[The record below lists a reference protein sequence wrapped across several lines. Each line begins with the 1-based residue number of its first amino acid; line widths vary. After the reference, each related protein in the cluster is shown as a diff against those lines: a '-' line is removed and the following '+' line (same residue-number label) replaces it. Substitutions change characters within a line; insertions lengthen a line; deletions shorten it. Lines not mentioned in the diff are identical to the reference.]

1 MSTRIAERRDSQR
14 AALIAAAERAIARG
28 GLAELKARDLA
39 VEIGVS
45 LGAIYNLV
53 EDLDELALR
62 VASRTLSR
70 LDQALDAAARE
81 ATEAREPGRDSAARH
96 LVAIALAY
104 RRFASD
110 NENLWRALFDFERGG
125 GRPPPDWAAG
135 ESMALFRH
143 IRAPLAALMPDA
155 GDSARAVTSATLFS
169 AVHGVVWLAFQKRL
183 VAVPMDRLD
192 DELTRLVEAISVGLR

>member
-1 MSTRIAERRDSQR
+1 MTSRIAERRDGQR
-14 AALIAAAERAIARG
+14 QALIDAAERAIVRD
-28 GLAELKARDLA
+28 GLAGLKARDLA

-70 LDQALDAAARE
+70 LDAALDVAANDAAAELAPGRE
-81 ATEAREPGRDSAARH
+81 AAGRR

-104 RRFASD
+104 RRFASE
-110 NENLWRALFDFERGG
+110 NEKLWRALFDFERGG

-143 IRAPLAALMPDA
+143 IRAPLIALMPNAD
-155 GDSARAVTSATLFS
+155 DSARAVTSATLFS

-192 DELTRLVEAISVGLR
+192 AELERLVTATAAGLP

>member
-14 AALIAAAERAIARG
+14 AALIVAAERAIASG
-28 GLAELKARDLA
+28 GLAGLKARDLA

-96 LVAIALAY
+96 LIAIALAY

-143 IRAPLAALMPDA
+143 IRAPLAVLMPDA

-192 DELTRLVEAISVGLR
+192 DELTRLVEAIAVGLR